1 MKAQMEKI
9 DIGSPRLCVSK
20 RSATVPPTRVEP
32 VDAATPPMK
41 RAMITVACVACAR
54 SAGDSLICSRRKP
67 EEGLAIFC
75 PYAVGMKKI
84 VYMSEETTYR
94 G

>member
-9 DIGSPRLCVSK
+9 DMGSPRLCVSK

-41 RAMITVACVACAR
+41 RAMMTVACVACAW
-54 SAGDSLICSRRKP
+54 SAGNFSMGGKS
-67 EEGLAIFC
+67 EGLAIFC

-84 VYMSEETTYR
+84 VYMSEETTYK